1 MLTLLTGLLSSFS
14 YVTSDLLSQR
24 VVRVAHPLRVVFWIL
39 AVGVVL
45 IVPAT
50 LLIEGLPRG
59 DDQWRSAA
67 VAALSGVVYVAA
79 YFALLAGLRRGD
91 LSVVTALVA
100 LECAFTAAFAIAG
113 GERVTALVAVG
124 LVLAVIGGVLASL
137 QGRTKSAA
145 GAGWGLAAAFLFA
158 VVVVLYD
165 HSQTLPALS
174 IAAVSRVSSFIVTV
188 PLALAVARGVAVDRR
203 NARLL
208 AGAGGLEALGLVL
221 ASLSVAAG
229 PLVVA
234 GVAVSQFAVFGL
246 LLGLVVL
253 HERPRPHQ
261 LVGVAFT
268 IVAVSTLA
276 VA

>member
-1 MLTLLTGLLSSFS
+1 MFTLLTGLLSSFS
-14 YVTSDLLSQR
+14 YVTSDMLSQR
-24 VVRVAHPLRVVFWIL
+24 VVRVTHPLRVVFWVL
-39 AVGVVL
+39 VVGAVL

-50 LLIEGLPRG
+50 LLIEGLPHG
-59 DDQWRSAA
+59 DDQWRSVA
-67 VAALSGVVYVAA
+67 VAALSGAVYVAA

-91 LSVVTALVA
+91 LSVVTAMVA
-100 LECAFTAAFAIAG
+100 LECAFTAAFAIVG
-113 GERVTALVAVG
+113 GEQVTALVAVG

-137 QGRTKSAA
+137 QGRAKSAA
-145 GAGWGLAAAFLFA
+145 GAGWGLASAFLFA

-165 HSQTLPALS
+165 HSQALPALS
-174 IAAVSRVSSFIVTV
+174 IAAVSRLSSLLVTA

-203 NARLL
+203 DAGLL
-208 AGAGGLEALGLVL
+208 AGAGALEALGLVL

-229 PLVVA
+229 PLAVA

-268 IVAVSTLA
+268 IVAVSMLA